1 MYSIDVLE
9 IKKNTPKDALCKYRN
24 SLDIKYK
31 PNYKDLT
38 IEERYKIAAYVG
50 YYYGLMYEK
59 CIGTPC
65 DCNSFGASLYYDKS
79 FMAFIKRNNY
89 FGLKGFKKIIEEQY
103 DRYQEGVAVL
113 EHRSSGE

>member
-1 MYSIDVLE
+1 
-9 IKKNTPKDALCKYRN
+9 
-24 SLDIKYK
+24 
-31 PNYKDLT
+31 
-38 IEERYKIAAYVG
+38 
-50 YYYGLMYEK
+50 MYEK